1 MNPFESKKIARVA
14 MLGSLMIFSAGFS
27 AQAGTVADWNFT
39 DAETCSVSTNNTNFG
54 GGDNFPSNES
64 NIYIT
69 ISKAKNKPEIP
80 VEIMVQFVTNVNKS
94 SGAMASISGAG
105 SLALADLDGRKM
117 FFWGVPKN
125 LANFIE
131 QLKSGRS
138 NLAVKGVGGR
148 RSEDLKLSTRGFK
161 DVLSQME
168 SACNSG
174 KSLVNADFDTAFMAS
189 VPDSIDPTRID
200 ATKATQLRS
209 IYYAAYRA
217 SFSISNAAADL
228 AKLLAKYQPYMDELA
243 QNRAELNQ
251 IQDVELPNTRNT
263 LAAAQKQQ
271 AEAVAEI
278 ASIDN
283 AIPGLNAKIA
293 ASQKAHDAARAIL
306 APLEPEYNRITGQLN
321 NAQSTLSEA
330 QNRLSYIETRLRDGA
345 QQISNLDFEAT
356 NIERR
361 LPQKRSD
368 LDRAR
373 SIFRDAQSRRANFN
387 VSWERDSRLR
397 NHFEY
402 SRLHND
408 RQHMSNQLRQ
418 NESDLQ
424 RVRFERDRVAR
435 ELQMCR
441 ANPIIAVEST
451 KEFLV
456 PGQPGNP
463 GAGGGLVPGPRPPPG
478 GGGGG
483 GLVPGPPGGGNPGG
497 PGNPPVQ
504 PPRDCSHL
512 EHALNNANAQ
522 VSQRE
527 QENRMLSNRLN
538 EIGSR
543 INQIERQV
551 DMEVRREYDSLVYA
565 EDQARRENDRLEADV
580 QNDQNRLSQIRS
592 SDIPRLEREQT
603 QLQNERPSVIS
614 RISQAT
620 SDVSRLSQELSSFK
634 SANDWDRKAG
644 SVASTGNQLSSDQQ
658 NLKQAQSNKA
668 AAQRRLEAGAVTEA
682 QSIAKIDSLNA
693 RVVALNNRAVA
704 LDKILENLPA
714 ERADFDATLA
724 AQRVELESRRV
735 QFLDLLK

>member
-1 MNPFESKKIARVA
+1 MNPFKTKKIAF
-14 MLGSLMIFSAGFS
+14 LSSLMAFSAGLS

-39 DAETCSVSTNNTNFG
+39 DAETCSISTNNTNYG

-64 NIYIT
+64 NIYLT
-69 ISKAKNKPEIP
+69 ISKAKNKPDIP
-80 VEIMVQFVTNVNKS
+80 VEIMVQFVSNMNKS
-94 SGAMASISGAG
+94 SGAVASISGAG
-105 SLALADLDGRKM
+105 SLALSDLDGRKM

-131 QLKSGRS
+131 QIKSGRN
-138 NLAVKGVGGR
+138 NLNVKGVGGR

-168 SACNSG
+168 SACNGG

-200 ATKATQLRS
+200 STKATQLRS
-209 IYYAAYRA
+209 IYYAAYKA

-271 AEAVAEI
+271 VDASAEI
-278 ASIDN
+278 ASIDA

-293 ASQKAHDAARAIL
+293 TSQKAYDAARAIL

-321 NAQSTLSEA
+321 SAQTTLSES

-345 QQISNLDFEAT
+345 QQISNLEYEAT

-397 NHFEY
+397 NHYEY
-402 SRLHND
+402 SRLQND
-408 RQHMSNQLRQ
+408 RQNMSNQLRQ
-418 NESDLQ
+418 SESDLQ
-424 RVRFERDRVAR
+424 RVRYERDRVAR

-456 PGQPGNP
+456 PAQPGNP
-463 GAGGGLVPGPRPPPG
+463 GGGGLVPGPRPPPG
-478 GGGGG
+478 GGGG
-483 GLVPGPPGGGNPGG
+483 LVPGPPGGGVG
-497 PGNPPVQ
+497 PGPGTPPPP

-512 EHALNNANAQ
+512 ENALSNANMQ

-527 QENRMLSNRLN
+527 QENRMLANRLN
-538 EIGSR
+538 EISSR
-543 INQIERQV
+543 IMQIERQV
-551 DMEVRREYDSLVYA
+551 DMDVRREYDSLVYA

-603 QLQNERPSVIS
+603 ALQNEKPSVIS

-644 SVASTGNQLSSDQQ
+644 SVASTGQQLSSDQQ

-682 QSIAKIDSLNA
+682 QSVAKIDSLNA
-693 RVVALNNRAVA
+693 RVVALNTRAVA

>member
-1 MNPFESKKIARVA
+1 MNPFKSKKITKITKIT
-14 MLGSLMIFSAGFS
+14 MLSSLMMFSAGLS

-39 DAETCSVSTNNTNFG
+39 DAETCTVSTNNSNFG
-54 GGDNFPSNES
+54 GGDNFGS

-69 ISKAKNKPEIP
+69 ISKAKNKPEKP
-80 VEIMVQFVTNVNKS
+80 VEIMVQFITNMNKS

-105 SLALADLDGRKM
+105 SIALSDLDGRKM
-117 FFWGVPKN
+117 TFWGVPKN

-131 QLKSGRS
+131 QLRSGRG
-138 NLAVKGVGGR
+138 NLSVKAIGGR

-168 SACNSG
+168 STCNSG
-174 KSLVNADFDTAFMAS
+174 KSLVNADFDAAFMAG
-189 VPDSIDPTRID
+189 VPESIDPTRID
-200 ATKATQLRS
+200 ANKATQLRT
-209 IYYAAYRA
+209 IYYAAYSA

-263 LAAAQKQQ
+263 LSAAQKQQ
-271 AEAVAEI
+271 VDATAEI

-283 AIPGLNAKIA
+283 AIPVLTAKIA
-293 ASQKAHDAARAIL
+293 ASQKAYDAARAIL
-306 APLEPEYNRITGQLN
+306 APLEPEYNRLTGQLSS
-321 NAQSTLSEA
+321 AQTTLSEA

-345 QQISNLDFEAT
+345 QQLSNLDYEAT
-356 NIERR
+356 NIERS

-402 SRLHND
+402 SRLQSD

-418 NESDLQ
+418 SESDLQ
-424 RVRFERDRVAR
+424 RVRFERDRIAR

-441 ANPIIAVEST
+441 A
-451 KEFLV
+451 
-456 PGQPGNP
+456 
-463 GAGGGLVPGPRPPPG
+463 
-478 GGGGG
+478 
-483 GLVPGPPGGGNPGG
+483 
-497 PGNPPVQ
+497 Q

-512 EHALNNANAQ
+512 ERALNNANMQ
-522 VSQRE
+522 ISSRE
-527 QENRMLSNRLN
+527 QENRVLSYRLN

-551 DMEVRREYDSLVYA
+551 DMEVRREYDRLVYA
-565 EDQARRENDRLEADV
+565 ENQARRENDRLETDV
-580 QNDQNRLSQIRS
+580 QNDQNRLSQIRT
-592 SDIPRLEREQT
+592 SDIPRLESEQT
-603 QLQNERPSVIS
+603 QLQNEKPSVIS

-620 SDVSRLSQELSSFK
+620 SEVSRLSQELSSFN
-634 SANDWDRKAG
+634 SANDWDRKAE
-644 SVASTGNQLSSDQQ
+644 SVASTGKQLVSDQQ

-682 QSIAKIDSLNA
+682 QALAKIDTLNA
-693 RVVALNNRAVA
+693 RVDALNNRAVA
-704 LDKILENLPA
+704 LDKILEKLPA

-724 AQRVELESRRV
+724 AQKIEFDSRRV

>member
-1 MNPFESKKIARVA
+1 MNPFKTKKIA
-14 MLGSLMIFSAGFS
+14 LLSSLIVFSAGLS

-54 GGDNFPSNES
+54 GGDSFPSNES
-64 NIYIT
+64 NIYLT
-69 ISKAKNKPEIP
+69 ISKAKNKPDVP
-80 VEIMVQFVTNVNKS
+80 VEIMVQFVSNMNKS
-94 SGAMASISGAG
+94 SGAMASVSGAS

-138 NLAVKGVGGR
+138 NLTVKGVGGR

-168 SACNSG
+168 SACNGG

-209 IYYAAYRA
+209 IYYAAYKA

-251 IQDVELPNTRNT
+251 IQDVELPNTRST

-271 AEAVAEI
+271 VDATAEI
-278 ASIDN
+278 ASIDA

-293 ASQKAHDAARAIL
+293 ASQKAYDAARAIL

-321 NAQSTLSEA
+321 SAQTTLSEA

-345 QQISNLDFEAT
+345 QQISNLDYEAT

-402 SRLHND
+402 SRLQND
-408 RQHMSNQLRQ
+408 RQNMSNQLRQ
-418 NESDLQ
+418 SESDLQ

-441 ANPIIAVEST
+441 SNPIIAVEST

-463 GAGGGLVPGPRPPPG
+463 GGGGGLVPGPRPPPG
-478 GGGGG
+478 GGG
-483 GLVPGPPGGGNPGG
+483 LVPGPPGGGNPG
-497 PGNPPVQ
+497 NPPPP

-512 EHALNNANAQ
+512 EHALNNANMQ

-527 QENRMLSNRLN
+527 QENRMLANRLH

-592 SDIPRLEREQT
+592 SDIPRLEREQS
-603 QLQNERPSVIS
+603 QLHSEKPGVVA

-693 RVVALNNRAVA
+693 RVVALNNRAAA
-704 LDKILENLPA
+704 LDKILEKLPE
-714 ERADFDATLA
+714 ERAEFDATLA

>member
-1 MNPFESKKIARVA
+1 MNPFKSKKIAKIA
-14 MLGSLMIFSAGFS
+14 MLSSLIVFSVGLT
-27 AQAGTVADWNFT
+27 AQSGTVADWNFT
-39 DAETCSVSTNNTNFG
+39 DAETCTVSTNNTNFG
-54 GGDNFPSNES
+54 GDDFPSNES
-64 NIYIT
+64 NIYLT

-80 VEIMVQFVTNVNKS
+80 VEIMVQFITNMNKS
-94 SGAMASISGAG
+94 SGAVASISGAG

-125 LANFIE
+125 LTNFIE
-131 QLKSGRS
+131 RLKSGRS
-138 NLAVKGVGGR
+138 NLSVKGVGGR
-148 RSEDLKLSTRGFK
+148 RSEDLKLSTSGFK

-209 IYYAAYRA
+209 IYYAAYSA

-271 AEAVAEI
+271 VDATAEI

-293 ASQKAHDAARAIL
+293 ASQKAYDAARAIL
-306 APLEPEYNRITGQLN
+306 APLEPEYNRITGQLSS
-321 NAQSTLSEA
+321 AQSTLSEA

-345 QQISNLDFEAT
+345 QQISNLDYEAT

-387 VSWERDSRLR
+387 ISWERDNRLR

-402 SRLHND
+402 SRLQND
-408 RQHMSNQLRQ
+408 RQNMSNQLRQ

-435 ELQMCR
+435 ELQICR

-463 GAGGGLVPGPRPPPG
+463 GAGD
-478 GGGGG
+478 

-512 EHALNNANAQ
+512 EHALNNANMQ

-538 EIGSR
+538 EIASR

-551 DMEVRREYDSLVYA
+551 DMEVRREYDSLVHA

-620 SDVSRLSQELSSFK
+620 ADVSRLSQELSSFK

-668 AAQRRLEAGAVTEA
+668 AAQRRLEAGSVTEA

-693 RVVALNNRAVA
+693 RVVVLNNRAVA

-724 AQRVELESRRV
+724 AKRVEFESRRV